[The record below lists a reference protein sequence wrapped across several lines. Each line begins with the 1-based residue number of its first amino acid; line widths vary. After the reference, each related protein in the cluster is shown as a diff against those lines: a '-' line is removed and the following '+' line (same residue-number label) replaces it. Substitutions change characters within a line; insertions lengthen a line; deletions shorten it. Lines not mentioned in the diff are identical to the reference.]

1 MQIKTKLN
9 LFRFIFISILGVL
22 LHFTYEWSGDNLA
35 VGLFSAVNESTW
47 EHLKLIFFPMLLLTL
62 IEFLWAHIKEKP
74 LPENYLPARTIGIL
88 SGMAFIVIGFYTL
101 NGVLGRNYEFLN
113 IALYFA
119 GVVYALRI
127 ENRLL
132 NKSIFITSSNANSN
146 SKTPQASANINT
158 CINDYTAMTILAI
171 FSVAFFAFTNYPPE
185 LGIFA
190 NPTVQNNP

>member
-1 MQIKTKLN
+1 MQAKTRLN

-62 IEFLWAHIKEKP
+62 IEFLLAHIKEKP
-74 LPENYLPARTIGIL
+74 LPGNYLPARTIGIL
-88 SGMAFIVIGFYTL
+88 SGMAFIVVGFYTL
-101 NGVLGRNYEFLN
+101 NGVLGKNYEFLN

-127 ENRLL
+127 ENRLE
-132 NKSIFITSSNANSN
+132 SR
-146 SKTPQASANINT
+146 QM
-158 CINDYTAMTILAI
+158 CINDYVAMTILAI
-171 FSVAFFAFTNYPPE
+171 LAVAFFAFTNYPPE
-185 LGIFA
+185 LGIFED
-190 NPTVQNNP
+190 PTTD

>member
-1 MQIKTKLN
+1 MQIKSKLN

-22 LHFTYEWSGDNLA
+22 LHFTYEWSGDNPA

-47 EHLKLIFFPMLLLTL
+47 EHLKLIFFPMLLLTM
-62 IEFLWAHIKEKP
+62 IEFLWDHIKDKP

-88 SGMAFIVIGFYTL
+88 SGMAFIVVGFYTL

-119 GVVYALRI
+119 GVVYALHT
-127 ENRLL
+127 ENRLE
-132 NKSIFITSSNANSN
+132 SR
-146 SKTPQASANINT
+146 QM
-158 CINDYTAMTILAI
+158 CINDYVSMTILALL
-171 FSVAFFAFTNYPPE
+171 SVAFFAFTKYPPA

-190 NPTVQNNP
+190 DPTAD

>member
-1 MQIKTKLN
+1 MQIKSKLN

-22 LHFTYEWSGDNLA
+22 LHFTYEWSGDNPA

-47 EHLKLIFFPMLLLTL
+47 EHLKLIFFPMLLLTM
-62 IEFLWAHIKEKP
+62 IEFLWSHIQEKP

-88 SGMAFIVIGFYTL
+88 SGMAFIVVVFYTL

-119 GVVYALRI
+119 GVIYALRA
-127 ENRLL
+127 E
-132 NKSIFITSSNANSN
+132 NKSKSR
-146 SKTPQASANINT
+146 QM
-158 CINDYTAMTILAI
+158 CINDYVSMTIMAILA
-171 FSVAFFAFTNYPPE
+171 VAFFAFTNYPPA

-190 NPTVQNNP
+190 DPTI

>member
-1 MQIKTKLN
+1 MQIKSKLN

-22 LHFTYEWSGDNLA
+22 LHFTYEWSGDNPA

-62 IEFLWAHIKEKP
+62 TESLWAHIQEKP
-74 LPENYLPARTIGIL
+74 LPENFLPARTIGIL
-88 SGMAFIVIGFYTL
+88 SGMAFIVVVFYTL

-119 GVVYALRI
+119 GVIYALRT
-127 ENRLL
+127 ENRLE
-132 NKSIFITSSNANSN
+132 SR
-146 SKTPQASANINT
+146 QM
-158 CINDYTAMTILAI
+158 CINDYVSMTILAI
-171 FSVAFFAFTNYPPE
+171 LTVAFFAFTNYPPE

-190 NPTVQNNP
+190 DPTAD